1 MIDHPAQLDSVS
13 SIYAKSGIPPLIFIK
28 IDMGGHRA
36 GVIPE
41 TTPCTELIASVFSLA
56 KRNECVFHGLYSHA
70 GHSYSSNSQTVA
82 LDYLRQ
88 ELESLLVTVGTVH
101 LTFAN
106 QTPLVLSVGA
116 TPTTTSIRNL
126 FIEVTSEEEAREVSA
141 LKATIGA
148 IRELGHE
155 IELHAGVYPVLD
167 LQQLATHALP
177 ENMLDASASKL
188 SLSFKYTFY

>member
-13 SIYAKSGIPPLIFIK
+13 RIYEKSGVPPLIFIK

-41 TTPCTELIASVFSLA
+41 TTACTDLIASVSSLA
-56 KRNECVFHGLYSHA
+56 KLNECVFHGLYSHA

-88 ELESLLVTVGTVH
+88 ELESLLVTVGAVH
-101 LTFAN
+101 LTFDN
-106 QTPLVLSVGA
+106 KTPLVLSVGA

-126 FIEVTSEEEAREVSA
+126 FVDATSEEESREVSA

-177 ENMLDASASKL
+177 ENMLDVSAFKLLLSSKD
-188 SLSFKYTFY
+188 KIY